1 MMGGKEPPEARPGAR
16 CGVRT
21 VPARGRSLVPE
32 DTPYPSI
39 GDYALISDSNSTALV
54 SRAGAIDWCCI
65 QRLDAGSC
73 FGRLLDWEKGGF
85 CSIAPKEG
93 ILNSSRR
100 YLEGTLVLETTFE
113 AQDGEARLIDCYA
126 LPADPEHPYRQILR
140 LVEGVS
146 GYVELEMEIAPRF
159 DYGSVAP
166 WLRQEGVKVYSAI
179 GGNDGLLISSDAGL
193 SPSDKH
199 TLKAT
204 ISVHPGERAR
214 LSILSVPPEKLDHD
228 PPEAPDAGEIDRRLE
243 NTIEGWREWASE
255 LRFDGPYESGV
266 LRSVLVMKA
275 LTNDRTGAVAAAPT
289 TSLPEDPGGEMNW
302 DYRYSW
308 IRDSFFSVRSLA
320 EVGFER
326 AADDFRRFIERS
338 AAGSA
343 ESLQLMYGVGGER
356 RLTEETLD
364 YLEGYRGARPVRVG
378 NAAAG
383 QLQLDMYG
391 ELLELSWRWH
401 RRGNSPDDD
410 YWRFLLEL
418 VDAAAER
425 WAEPDQ
431 GLWEM
436 RGDPQH
442 FVHSKVMCWATLNRG
457 LHLAQECMRKA
468 PERRWKK
475 VREEIRE
482 AVESEGYDE
491 GRGVFT
497 QAFGTKDLDAAL
509 LLLPRVDFVDYRDE
523 RMLRTTNAIREDLDD
538 EGLLKRYRSE
548 GPHEGAFLP
557 CSFWLAECLAKQGR
571 TEEARALFDR
581 TLATA
586 NDLGLFSEEY
596 DTQAREPLGN
606 FPQGLTHLSHI
617 SAAVALA
624 DHPQRGL

>member
-1 MMGGKEPPEARPGAR
+1 
-16 CGVRT
+16 
-21 VPARGRSLVPE
+21 
-32 DTPYPSI
+32 
-39 GDYALISDSNSTALV
+39 
-54 SRAGAIDWCCI
+54 
-65 QRLDAGSC
+65 
-73 FGRLLDWEKGGF
+73 LLH
-85 CSIAPKEG
+85 A
-93 ILNSSRR
+93 
-100 YLEGTLVLETTFE
+100 
-113 AQDGEARLIDCYA
+113 A
-126 LPADPEHPYRQILR
+126 RQILR
-140 LVEGVS
+140 IVEGVS

-166 WLRQEGVKVYSAI
+166 WLRQEGVKIYSAI
-179 GGNDGLLISSDAGL
+179 GGNDGLLISSDAEL

-199 TLKAT
+199 TLEAT

-214 LSILSVPPEKLDHD
+214 LSILSVPPEKLDYD
-228 PPEAPDAGEIDRRLE
+228 PPEAPDAGEIDRRLDD
-243 NTIEGWREWASE
+243 TIERWREWASE

-266 LRSVLVMKA
+266 LRSTLVMKA
-275 LTNDRTGAVAAAPT
+275 LMNDLTGAVAAAPT
-289 TSLPEDPGGEMNW
+289 TSLPEVPGGEMNW

-320 EVGFER
+320 DVGFEA
-326 AADDFRRFIERS
+326 AADNFRRFIERS

-356 RLTEETLD
+356 RLTEEELY
-364 YLEGYRGARPVRVG
+364 YLEGYRGAKPVRVG

-425 WAEPDQ
+425 WSEPDQ

-457 LHLAQECMRKA
+457 LRLAEECMRKA
-468 PERRWKK
+468 PERRWRK
-475 VREEIRE
+475 VRQEIRE
-482 AVESEGYDE
+482 AIESEGYDKE
-491 GRGVFT
+491 RRVFT
-497 QAFGTKDLDAAL
+497 QSFGGKDLDAAL

-523 RMLRTTNAIREDLDD
+523 RMLRTTDAIREDLDD
-538 EGLLKRYRSE
+538 DGLLKRYHSE
-548 GPHEGAFLP
+548 GPQEGAFLA
-557 CSFWLAECLAKQGR
+557 CSFWLAECLAQQGR
-571 TEEARALFDR
+571 TEDARAVFDR

-596 DTQAREPLGN
+596 DTEAKESLGN

-617 SAAVALA
+617 SAAVALSE
-624 DHPQRGL
+624 HQHGTL

>member
-1 MMGGKEPPEARPGAR
+1 VADKERY
-16 CGVRT
+16 
-21 VPARGRSLVPE
+21 PA
-32 DTPYPSI
+32 I
-39 GDYALISDSNSTALV
+39 ADYALISDSNSAALV
-54 SRAGAIDWCCI
+54 SRDGSIDWCCI

-85 CSIAPKEG
+85 CSIAPKG
-93 ILNSSRR
+93 DVLGSSRR

-113 AQDGEARLIDCYA
+113 AQGGAARLIDCYT
-126 LPADPEHPYRQILR
+126 LPADPEEHPYRQILR
-140 LVEGVS
+140 IVEGVS
-146 GYVELEMEIAPRF
+146 GYVELEMEIASRF

-166 WLRQEGVKVYSAI
+166 WLRQEGVKIYSAI
-179 GGNDGLLISSDAGL
+179 GGNDGLLISSDAEL

-199 TLKAT
+199 TLEAT

-214 LSILSVPPEKLDHD
+214 LSILSVPPEKLDYD
-228 PPEAPDAGEIDRRLE
+228 PPEAPDAGEIDRRLD
-243 NTIEGWREWASE
+243 NTIERWREWASE

-266 LRSVLVMKA
+266 LRSTLVMKA
-275 LTNDRTGAVAAAPT
+275 LMNDLTGAVAAAPT
-289 TSLPEDPGGEMNW
+289 TSLPEVPGGEMNW

-320 EVGFER
+320 DVGFEA
-326 AADDFRRFIERS
+326 AADNFRRFIERS

-356 RLTEETLD
+356 RLTEEELY
-364 YLEGYRGARPVRVG
+364 YLEGYRGAKPVRVG

-425 WAEPDQ
+425 WSEPDQ

-457 LHLAQECMRKA
+457 LRLAEECMRKA
-468 PERRWKK
+468 PERRWRK
-475 VREEIRE
+475 VRQEIRE
-482 AVESEGYDE
+482 AIESEGYDKE
-491 GRGVFT
+491 RRVFT
-497 QAFGTKDLDAAL
+497 QSFGGKDLDAAL

-523 RMLRTTNAIREDLDD
+523 RMLRTTDAIREDLDD
-538 EGLLKRYRSE
+538 DGLLKRYHSE
-548 GPHEGAFLP
+548 GPQEGAFLA
-557 CSFWLAECLAKQGR
+557 CSFWLAECLAQQGR
-571 TEEARALFDR
+571 TEDARAVFDR

-596 DTQAREPLGN
+596 DTEAKESLGN

-617 SAAVALA
+617 SAAVALSE
-624 DHPQRGL
+624 HQHGTL